1 MIYNY
6 NPFFRNVKA
15 FGNDICFEQLVNNYP
30 IIQFSGIGSKMKYEK
45 PELTVEKFSIIE
57 NIMAEG
63 ISTPDF
69 QPVIDENIP
78 DVEYALG
85 EALSNIFNID

>member
-1 MIYNY
+1 
-6 NPFFRNVKA
+6 
-15 FGNDICFEQLVNNYP
+15 
-30 IIQFSGIGSKMKYEK
+30 MKYEK